1 MLSQEILEPLL
12 RLLSSF
18 KPFAS
23 GSQVRSVLLHSLV
36 GLLGALSQSLG
47 QIDAREVMTP
57 LLQRFF
63 SCFDCVYR
71 LHQKS
76 GSTSLVIR
84 KYSFLD
90 DCEDDIENEIK
101 VDDSFDDTVGVED
114 VADQSGYFTANDS
127 LTVLND
133 DHNSNTGGYM
143 V

>member
-71 LHQKS
+71 LDRKS

-84 KYSFLD
+84 KYSFLED
-90 DCEDDIENEIK
+90 YEDDIESEIK
-101 VDDSFDDTVGVED
+101 VDDSFDDSVGIED
-114 VADQSGYFTANDS
+114 AADQSGYFTANDS
-127 LTVLND
+127 SIALND
-133 DHNSNTGGYM
+133 DQNGLTGNC
-143 V
+143 